1 MTTYERLVKVFTNVF
16 GDEIQLENI
25 SEQASL
31 RDDLGMNSIGMLYMA
46 MALEEEFQ
54 VKFSNDDFKNLA
66 TVQDVL
72 QVLEGK
78 IKS

>member
-16 GDEIQLENI
+16 GDDIQLENI

-46 MALEEEFQ
+46 MALEEEFKI
-54 VKFSNDDFKNLA
+54 KFSNDDFKNLC

-72 QVLEGK
+72 QLLEGK
-78 IKS
+78 IK

>member
-16 GDEIQLENI
+16 GDDIQQENI
-25 SEQASL
+25 NEHAIL

-46 MALEEEFQ
+46 MALEEEFNI
-54 VKFSNDDFKNLA
+54 KFSNDDFKTLV

-72 QVLEGK
+72 HLLEGK
-78 IKS
+78 MK